1 MKPSADLRETAA
13 RTIPGVYDMAQTV
26 LIVDDDE
33 MLLDAVASGLS
44 LKGFQCEKASSVK
57 SALALLRKTPFDM
70 MVTDVILPDGHGFD
84 LTRKAV
90 KLNPSMNVILMTG
103 YSDDFSYDEAIEAG
117 ASDFIK
123 KPFSASELLARI
135 KHIVLQEPGTQD
147 DGTEERN

>member
-1 MKPSADLRETAA
+1 
-13 RTIPGVYDMAQTV
+13 
-26 LIVDDDE
+26 
-33 MLLDAVASGLS
+33 
-44 LKGFQCEKASSVK
+44 
-57 SALALLRKTPFDM
+57 

-135 KHIVLQEPGTQD
+135 KHIVLQEEFRKNREELTKKVRQLEDFYNMAVGRELRMMELKKEIEHLKKELAKRKFPLSDAPKD
-147 DGTEERN
+147 DSPR